1 MTPST
6 IETGAALPAV
16 PVEETEAFA
25 TLVSLAHR
33 KTLSIPEGLL
43 ARHILTL
50 NRDID
55 WPIQRAGMEAV
66 LRRVASLKQERLRI
80 GARPPGRRLFGLY
93 STRRARQAD
102 RPYRTVLESIEPL
115 RGSCDCPDYLR
126 NSLGICKH
134 LLVILA
140 DICSQPRR
148 YAQASSVLGAVEL
161 PTHAR
166 LRWDPVRPL
175 TGEGDW
181 LARVSL
187 VGSTPPATL
196 SAELAGTA
204 RRWFDNSRT
213 GRRSL
218 REAWNRDPEK
228 RSRLVSDL
236 LGVLDARPAA
246 GARGG
251 WPPDPAL
258 HALLRAEAQRL
269 TRVLADRAGRPALMK
284 ALRTLKGKLYP
295 YQVEG
300 VERMLASGRL
310 VLGDDMGLG
319 KTIQAIACCHALWHA
334 GRVRRGILVMPASL
348 KPQWLREWQQF
359 TDTPVQVVEGGAAER
374 RKTLSAS
381 GRGFLIMNYE
391 QVIRDLPALQALK
404 PDIVVLDE
412 AQRIKNWATK
422 TAACIKAL
430 QPHYRMILT
439 GTPLENRLDE
449 LVSVVEWVD
458 NHALEPKWRLTPA
471 HSIFADGSKQIVGA
485 RNLDTLRLRLSTC
498 MLRRRRQEVLRQL
511 PPRTDTV
518 VPVELSEE
526 QRDAHDALNQP
537 IAQLMSIAK
546 KRPLSPAQFL
556 RLMSLLTTQRII
568 SNGMA
573 QAEFATVW
581 PDISGIGNPE
591 PALLRGLGTPKLLEF
606 REILAQV
613 AVEQGRKIVVFS
625 QWRRMLSLT
634 QWAVQDI
641 LRESG
646 VRSVFFTG
654 QETQKQRTAN
664 IVAFHDDPDTRVFFA
679 TDAGGVGLNLQK
691 AATCC
696 INIELPWNPAVL
708 EQRIGRIYRLG
719 QKWPIDIYNLVSQ
732 DCIEARIA
740 SVVSDKR
747 ALFTGLF
754 DGASDEIRFE
764 RSGSFLATMERLIEK
779 PAIPEAADA
788 DGASDEASGAVEAE
802 LDDVVS
808 AADESQDSP
817 ILPGGAGADAATGAR
832 MPTALPP
839 AGDIRT
845 LFSGLKVHRTDD
857 GGLRIEAP
865 PETAATLAAVLEGL
879 AQVLKGL

>member
-1 MTPST
+1 MTTTAIHP
-6 IETGAALPAV
+6 AAAPIAV
-16 PVEETEAFA
+16 PIEETEAFA
-25 TLVSLAHR
+25 TLGSMAHK
-33 KTLSIPEGLL
+33 KTLSIPVPLL
-43 ARHILTL
+43 VRHIVT
-50 NRDID
+50 NNSDAD
-55 WPIQRAGMEAV
+55 WPVQRAALEAL
-66 LRRVASLKQERLRI
+66 LRRVASARQEALRI
-80 GARPPGRRLFGLY
+80 ARCPPGRRLFGRY
-93 STRRARQAD
+93 TTRRARQSE
-102 RPYRTVLESIEPL
+102 RPYRTVLESIEPI
-115 RGSCDCPDYLR
+115 RGSCDCPDFLR
-126 NSLGICKH
+126 NSLGVCKH
-134 LLVILA
+134 LIVILA
-140 DICSQPRR
+140 DICSKPKRYEYGTSVRGASEVPR
-148 YAQASSVLGAVEL
+148 
-161 PTHAR
+161 HWR

-181 LARVSL
+181 LARVVL
-187 VGSTPPATL
+187 VGSG
-196 SAELAGTA
+196 SIAGA
-204 RRWFDNSRT
+204 PSKLKRIGNRWFDNSRT
-213 GRRSL
+213 GERHL
-218 REAWNRDPEK
+218 RETWNQEPGK
-228 RSRLVSDL
+228 RNRLVGDL
-236 LGVLDARPAA
+236 LVVLEDRSPV
-246 GARGG
+246 GSPGT
-251 WPPDPAL
+251 WPVDPAL
-258 HALLRAEAQRL
+258 HSLLRAEAQRL
-269 TRVLADRAGRPALMK
+269 KRVLADQADRPALTK
-284 ALRTLKGKLYP
+284 SLRTLKGKLYP

-334 GRVRRGILVMPASL
+334 GKVRRGILVVPASL

-359 TDTPVQVVEGGAAER
+359 TDAPIRVVEGGAAER
-374 RKTLSAS
+374 RKMLSGS
-381 GRGFLIMNYE
+381 GRGFLIVNYE
-391 QVIRDLPALQALK
+391 QVIRDLPALQSLK
-404 PDIVVLDE
+404 PDMIVLDE

-422 TAACIKAL
+422 TAACIKSL

-439 GTPLENRLDE
+439 GTPMENRLDE
-449 LVSVVEWVD
+449 LVSVIEWVD

-471 HSIFADGSKQIVGA
+471 HSTFADGSKQVVGA
-485 RNLDTLRLRLSTC
+485 RNLDTLRLRLSAC

-546 KRPLSPAQFL
+546 KRALSPAQFL

-568 SNGMA
+568 ANGMA
-573 QAEFATVW
+573 QAEFTTVW
-581 PDISGIGNPE
+581 PDISGIENPE

-625 QWRRMLSLT
+625 QWRRMLVLA
-634 QWAVQDI
+634 QWAVRDI

-654 QETQKQRTAN
+654 QESQKQRTAN
-664 IVAFHDDPDTRVFFA
+664 IVAFNDDPDTRLFFA

-719 QKWPIDIYNLVSQ
+719 QKWPIDVYNLVSQ
-732 DCIEARIA
+732 NCIEARIA
-740 SVVSDKR
+740 AVVSDKR

-764 RSGSFLATMERLIEK
+764 RSGSFLSTMERLIEK
-779 PAIPEAADA
+779 PATLDVSDVDA
-788 DGASDEASGAVEAE
+788 GSAEVSGAVEAE

-817 ILPGGAGADAATGAR
+817 IRPRRPGADTAAG
-832 MPTALPP
+832 PLIPGALPP

-845 LFSGLKVHRTDD
+845 LFSGLKVRRTDD
-857 GGLRIEAP
+857 GGIRIEAP

>member
-1 MTPST
+1 MTPNT
-6 IETGAALPAV
+6 IEAGSALPTV
-16 PVEETEAFA
+16 PIEETEAFA
-25 TLVSLAHR
+25 TLTSLAHR
-33 KTLSIPEGLL
+33 KTLSIPEELL
-43 ARHILTL
+43 VRHILSL
-50 NRDID
+50 NRDAD
-55 WPIQRAGMEAV
+55 WSVQRAGMEAL
-66 LRRVASLKQERLRI
+66 LRRVGSARQEALRV
-80 GARPPGRRLFGLY
+80 AERPPGRRLFGRY
-93 STRRARQAD
+93 STRRARQAE
-102 RPYRTVLESIEPL
+102 RPYRTVLESIEPV

-126 NSLGICKH
+126 NSLGVCKH
-134 LLVILA
+134 LIVILA
-140 DICSQPRR
+140 DICSKPKQ
-148 YAQASSVLGAVEL
+148 YAYARSARAAAEL

-166 LRWDPVRPL
+166 FRWDPVRPL

-181 LARVSL
+181 LARIAL
-187 VGSTPPATL
+187 VGAIPSGKLPA
-196 SAELAGTA
+196 EIAGAA
-204 RRWFDNSRT
+204 RRWFDSPRT
-213 GRRSL
+213 GERLL
-218 REAWNRDPEK
+218 RETWIHDPEK

-236 LGVLDARPAA
+236 LLILEVRPAT
-246 GARGG
+246 GSPRG
-251 WPPDPAL
+251 WLPDPAL
-258 HALLRAEAQRL
+258 HSLLRMEAQRL
-269 TRVLADRAGRPALMK
+269 KRVLTDRADRPALTR

-319 KTIQAIACCHALWHA
+319 KTIQAIACCHALWH
-334 GRVRRGILVMPASL
+334 GGKVRRGILVVPASL

-359 TDTPVQVVEGGAAER
+359 TDTPVRVVEGGAAER
-374 RKTLSAS
+374 RKTLSGS
-381 GRGFLIMNYE
+381 WRGFFIVNYE
-391 QVIRDLPALQALK
+391 QVIRDLPALQLLK
-404 PDIVVLDE
+404 PDMIVLDE

-439 GTPLENRLDE
+439 GTPMENCLDE
-449 LVSVVEWVD
+449 LVSVIEWVD

-471 HSIFADGSKQIVGA
+471 HSTFADGSKQVVGA
-485 RNLDTLRLRLSTC
+485 RNLDTLRLRLSAC

-526 QRDAHDALNQP
+526 QRDSHDALNQP
-537 IAQLMSIAK
+537 IAQLMSIAR
-546 KRPLSPAQFL
+546 KRPLSPSQFL

-581 PDISGIGNPE
+581 PDISGIEDPE

-606 REILAQV
+606 REIVNQV
-613 AVEQGRKIVVFS
+613 VVEQGRKIVVFS
-625 QWRRMLSLT
+625 QWRRMLALA
-634 QWAVQDI
+634 QWAVRDI
-641 LRESG
+641 LRDSG

-654 QETQKQRTAN
+654 QESQKQRTAN
-664 IVAFHDDPDTRVFFA
+664 IVAFHDDPDTRIFFA

-708 EQRIGRIYRLG
+708 EQRIGRINRLG
-719 QKWPIDIYNLVSQ
+719 QKWPIDVYNLVSQ

-740 SVVSDKR
+740 AVVADKR

-764 RSGSFLATMERLIEK
+764 RSGSFLSTMERLIEK
-779 PAIPEAADA
+779 PAIPDA
-788 DGASDEASGAVEAE
+788 PDLDGASAEASGAVEAE
-802 LDDVVS
+802 LDEVVS
-808 AADESQDSP
+808 AADESQDSS
-817 ILPGGAGADAATGAR
+817 LRPGSAGPGTAESAR
-832 MPTALPP
+832 MPEAPPP

-845 LFSGLKVHRTDD
+845 LFAGLKVRRTDE
-857 GGLRIEAP
+857 GGLTIEAP

-879 AQVLKGL
+879 AQVLKGQ